1 LPTPPPPP
9 GPSWPPEAL
18 PLPDPNDEARGL
30 AADELALARRWGD
43 PHAIGASLRVLGLIE
58 SGKAGIGL
66 VREGGGGGRR
76 RRGRPRG
83 RAPAG
88 DRADRG
94 PPAAPGGRRPRAT
107 ERRLRARR
115 AGE

>member
-43 PHAIGASLRVLGLIE
+43 AHAIGASLRVLGLIE
-58 SGKAGIGL
+58 GGKAGIGL
-66 VREGGGGGRR
+66 LREAVEVLAGSEARLEYARTLVDLGAALRR
-76 RRGRPRG
+76 ENRR
-83 RAPAG
+83 
-88 DRADRG
+88 
-94 PPAAPGGRRPRAT
+94 T
-107 ERRLRARR
+107 EAR
-115 AGE
+115 